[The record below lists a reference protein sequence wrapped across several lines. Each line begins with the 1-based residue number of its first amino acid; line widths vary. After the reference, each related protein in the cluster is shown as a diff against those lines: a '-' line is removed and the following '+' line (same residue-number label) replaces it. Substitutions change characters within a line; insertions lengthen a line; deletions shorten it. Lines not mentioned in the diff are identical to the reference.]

1 VIVGLPKEIKDNE
14 YRVGLTPAGVR
25 ALTDAGH
32 KVVVERSAGEGSGF
46 EDALYERA
54 GATLLGSPDE
64 IWQQGE
70 MIVKVKEPVAPEYGR
85 MREGQLLFTYLH
97 LAPDTELTKQLL
109 ERKVTGIAYETITDR
124 RGGLPLLTPMS
135 EVAGRMAIQVGA
147 QYLEKMNG
155 GRGILLGG
163 VPGVPAARICIIGG
177 GVVGTN
183 AAKIAVGMGAHVT
196 IIDNNL
202 DRLRELDDIFLSRIT
217 TLASSA
223 YMIHDAV
230 SHADLI
236 VGAVLVPGAAA
247 PKLVTRNMLKD
258 VPNGAVIVDVAVD
271 QGGCIET
278 THPTTH
284 SDPTYYVEG
293 VLHYCVANMP
303 GAVPRTSTFALT
315 NATLPYALKLAS
327 KGFIEA
333 ISSDDG
339 LKAGVNTYAG
349 KLTYEA
355 VARSQNLD
363 YVPIDSIIGGATS
376 STTTPASP
384 ASSASSVS
392 TRSGK

>member
-32 KVVVERSAGEGSGF
+32 QVIVEKNAGEGSGF
-46 EDALYERA
+46 PDALYQKA
-54 GATLLGSPDE
+54 GAQIIDSADDV
-64 IWQQGE
+64 WAQAD
-70 MIVKVKEPVAPEYGR
+70 MIVKVKEPIEPEYPR

-97 LAPDTELTKQLL
+97 LAPDRQLTNQLL
-109 ERKVTGIAYETITDR
+109 QRKVTGIAYETITDR
-124 RGGLPLLTPMS
+124 KGTLPLLTPMS

-147 QYLEKMNG
+147 HYLEKMAG

-163 VPGVPAARICIIGG
+163 VPGVPAARVVIIGG

-183 AAKIAVGMGAHVT
+183 AAKMAVGLGAHVT

-202 DRLRELDDIFLSRIT
+202 DRLRELDDIFLSKIS

-223 YMIHDAV
+223 YMIHDAI
-230 SHADLI
+230 STADLI

-247 PKLVTRNMLKD
+247 PRLVTRGMLKD
-258 VPNGAVIVDVAVD
+258 VQNGAVIVDVAVD

-315 NATLPYALKLAS
+315 NATLPYALKLAN
-327 KGFIEA
+327 KGFFEA
-333 ISSDDG
+333 IRSDPG
-339 LKAGVNTYAG
+339 LKEGVNTYAG
-349 KLTYEA
+349 HCTYEA
-355 VARSQNLD
+355 VAQSQDLP
-363 YVPIDSIIGGATS
+363 YTSIDALVEVT
-376 STTTPASP
+376 
-384 ASSASSVS
+384 SASVA
-392 TRSGK
+392 

>member
-1 VIVGLPKEIKDNE
+1 MIVGLPKEIKDNE

-25 ALTDAGH
+25 ALSDGGH
-32 KVVVERSAGEGSGF
+32 QVIVERSAGEGSGF
-46 EDALYERA
+46 EDSLYQRA
-54 GATLLGSPDE
+54 GADIIDSADDV
-64 IWQQGE
+64 WAQAD
-70 MIVKVKEPVAPEYGR
+70 MIVKVKEPIAPEYPR

-97 LAPDTELTKQLL
+97 LAPDKKLTEQLIQ
-109 ERKVTGIAYETITDR
+109 RKVTGIAYETITDR

-147 QYLEKMNG
+147 HYLEKMAG

-163 VPGVPAARICIIGG
+163 VPGVPAARVVIIGG

-202 DRLRELDDIFLSRIT
+202 ERLRELDDIFLSKIS

-223 YMIHDAV
+223 YMIHDAI
-230 SHADLI
+230 SQADLI
-236 VGAVLVPGAAA
+236 VGAVLVPGASA
-247 PKLVTRNMLKD
+247 PRLVTRSMLKD
-258 VPNGAVIVDVAVD
+258 VPNGSVIVDVAVD

-315 NATLPYALKLAS
+315 NATLPYAVKLANM
-327 KGFIEA
+327 GFMDA
-333 ISSDDG
+333 IRSDSG

-349 KLTYEA
+349 HCTYEA
-355 VARSQNLD
+355 VAQAQAIPYTGLD
-363 YVPIDSIIGGATS
+363 ALIEVTSAT
-376 STTTPASP
+376 TA
-384 ASSASSVS
+384 
-392 TRSGK
+392 

>member
-1 VIVGLPKEIKDNE
+1 MIIGLPKEIKDNE

-32 KVVVERSAGEGSGF
+32 RVLVENSAGEGSGF
-46 EDALYERA
+46 EDSLYKRA
-54 GATLLGSPDE
+54 GAAIIDSANDV
-64 IWQQGE
+64 WADAE
-70 MIVKVKEPVAPEYGR
+70 MIVKVKEPIAPEYPR
-85 MREGQLLFTYLH
+85 MRAGQLLFTYLH
-97 LAPDTELTKQLL
+97 LAPDHGLTEQLL
-109 ERKVTGIAYETITDR
+109 QRKVTGVAYETITDR
-124 RGGLPLLTPMS
+124 RGTLPLLTPMS

-147 QYLEKMNG
+147 HYLEKMSG

-163 VPGVPAARICIIGG
+163 VPGVPAARVVIIGG

-202 DRLRELDDIFLSRIT
+202 DRLRELDDIFLSKIA

-230 SHADLI
+230 SQADLI

-247 PKLVTRNMLKD
+247 PRLVTRNMLQD
-258 VPNGAVIVDVAVD
+258 VTDGAVVVDVAVD
-271 QGGCIET
+271 QGGCVET

-315 NATLPYALKLAS
+315 NATLPYALKLANQ
-327 KGFIEA
+327 GFKTA
-333 ISSDDG
+333 VMSDPG

-355 VARSQNLD
+355 VASSQEREYTALEELL
-363 YVPIDSIIGGATS
+363 GA
-376 STTTPASP
+376 
-384 ASSASSVS
+384 
-392 TRSGK
+392 

>member
-1 VIVGLPKEIKDNE
+1 MIVGLPKEIKDNE

-32 KVVVERSAGEGSGF
+32 QVIVEKSAGGGSGF
-46 EDALYERA
+46 EDGLYDKA
-54 GATLLGSPDE
+54 GAE
-64 IWQQGE
+64 IIDSADDVWAKAQ
-70 MIVKVKEPVAPEYGR
+70 MIVKVKEPIEPEYVR

-97 LAPDTELTKQLL
+97 LAPDVKLTQELIN
-109 ERKVTGIAYETITDR
+109 RKVTGIAYETITDR
-124 RGGLPLLTPMS
+124 RGSLPLLTPMS

-147 QYLEKMNG
+147 HYLEKMAG

-163 VPGVPAARICIIGG
+163 VPGVPAAKVVIIGG

-183 AAKIAVGMGAHVT
+183 AAKIAVGMGAAVT

-202 DRLRELDDIFLSRIT
+202 DRLRELDDIFLTKVS

-223 YMIHDAV
+223 YMIHDAI
-230 SHADLI
+230 STADLI

-247 PKLVTRNMLKD
+247 PRLVTKNMLKD

-278 THPTTH
+278 TRPTTH
-284 SDPTYYVEG
+284 SNPTYYVEG

-315 NATLPYALKLAS
+315 NATLPYALKLANQ
-327 KGFIEA
+327 GFFEA
-333 ISSDDG
+333 IRSDPG
-339 LKAGVNTYAG
+339 LKEGVNTYAG
-349 KLTYEA
+349 HCTYEA
-355 VARSQNLD
+355 VAAAQGLSYTN
-363 YVPIDSIIGGATS
+363 IDALVEVN
-376 STTTPASP
+376 
-384 ASSASSVS
+384 SAS
-392 TRSGK
+392 TAR

>member
-1 VIVGLPKEIKDNE
+1 MIVGLPKEIKDNE

-25 ALTDAGH
+25 ALTDSDH
-32 KVVVERSAGEGSGF
+32 QVIVEKSAGEGSGF
-46 EDALYERA
+46 DDALYQKA
-54 GATLLGSPDE
+54 GARIIDSADD
-64 IWQQGE
+64 IWAQAD
-70 MIVKVKEPVAPEYGR
+70 MIVKVKEPIAPEYPR

-97 LAPDTELTKQLL
+97 LAPDKELTNQLL
-109 ERKVTGIAYETITDR
+109 QRKVTGIAYETITDR
-124 RGGLPLLTPMS
+124 KGTLPLLTPMS

-147 QYLEKMNG
+147 HYLEKMSG

-163 VPGVPAARICIIGG
+163 VPGVPAARVVIIGG

-183 AAKIAVGMGAHVT
+183 SAKMAVGLGAHVT

-202 DRLRELDDIFLSRIT
+202 DRLRELDDIFLSKIS

-223 YMIHDAV
+223 YMIHDAI
-230 SHADLI
+230 SSADLI

-315 NATLPYALKLAS
+315 NATLPYALKLAN
-327 KGFIEA
+327 KGFFDA
-333 ISSDDG
+333 IRSDPG
-339 LKAGVNTYAG
+339 LKEGVNTYAG
-349 KLTYEA
+349 HCTYEA
-355 VARSQNLD
+355 VAQAQGLPYTS
-363 YVPIDSIIGGATS
+363 IDALVEV
-376 STTTPASP
+376 A
-384 ASSASSVS
+384 SASVAQ
-392 TRSGK
+392 

>member
-25 ALTDAGH
+25 ALSDSNH
-32 KVVVERSAGEGSGF
+32 QVIVERSAGEGSGF
-46 EDALYERA
+46 DDALYQRA
-54 GATLLGSPDE
+54 GAQIIDSADDV
-64 IWQQGE
+64 WSKAD
-70 MIVKVKEPVAPEYGR
+70 MIVKVKEPIEPEYPR
-85 MREGQLLFTYLH
+85 MREGQMLFTYLH
-97 LAPDTELTKQLL
+97 LAPDRKLTEQLIK
-109 ERKVTGIAYETITDR
+109 RKVTGIAYETITDR

-147 QYLEKMNG
+147 HYLEKMAG

-163 VPGVPAARICIIGG
+163 VPGVPAARVVIIGG

-196 IIDNNL
+196 MIDNNL
-202 DRLRELDDIFLSRIT
+202 ERLRELDDIFLSKIS

-223 YMIHDAV
+223 YMIHDAIAN
-230 SHADLI
+230 ADLI
-236 VGAVLVPGAAA
+236 IGAVLVPGASA
-247 PKLVTRNMLKD
+247 PRLVTKNMLKD

-284 SDPTYYVEG
+284 SNPTYYVEG

-315 NATLPYALKLAS
+315 NATLPFAVKLANL
-327 KGFIEA
+327 GFLDA
-333 ISSDDG
+333 IRSDAG

-349 KLTYEA
+349 HCTYEA
-355 VARSQNLD
+355 VAQAQD
-363 YVPIDSIIGGATS
+363 IPYTGIDALIEVTSAT
-376 STTTPASP
+376 TA
-384 ASSASSVS
+384 
-392 TRSGK
+392 

>member
-25 ALTDAGH
+25 ALKDAGH
-32 KVVVERSAGEGSGF
+32 EVLVEKTAGEGSGF
-46 EDALYERA
+46 EDNLYQRA
-54 GATLLGSPDE
+54 GGRTVDSAEEVWATAA
-64 IWQQGE
+64 
-70 MIVKVKEPVAPEYGR
+70 MIVKVKEPIAPEYPR

-147 QYLEKMNG
+147 HYLEKMSG

-163 VPGVPAARICIIGG
+163 VPGVPAARVVIIGG

-196 IIDNNL
+196 MIDNNL
-202 DRLRELDDIFLSRIT
+202 ERLRELDDIFLSKIS

-223 YMIHDAV
+223 YMIHDAI
-230 SHADLI
+230 SQADLI

-247 PKLVTRNMLKD
+247 PKLVTRSMLKD

-284 SDPTYYVEG
+284 SNPTFYVEG

-315 NATLPYALKLAS
+315 NATLPYALKLAN
-327 KGFIEA
+327 KGFFAA
-333 ISSDDG
+333 IAADTG
-339 LKAGVNTYAG
+339 LKAGVNTFAG
-349 KLTYEA
+349 HCTYEA
-355 VARSQNLD
+355 VASAQGLEYTPLD
-363 YVPIDSIIGGATS
+363 ALVGSKSAI
-376 STTTPASP
+376 PA
-384 ASSASSVS
+384 
-392 TRSGK
+392 

>member
-1 VIVGLPKEIKDNE
+1 LIVGLPKEIKDNE

-25 ALTDAGH
+25 ALSDAQH
-32 KVVVERSAGEGSGF
+32 QVIVEKSAGEGSGF
-46 EDALYERA
+46 GDELYQKA
-54 GATLLGSPDE
+54 GAQILDSADE
-64 IWQQGE
+64 VWARAE
-70 MIVKVKEPVAPEYGR
+70 MIVKVKEPIRFEYPR
-85 MREGQLLFTYLH
+85 MREEQLLFTFLH
-97 LAPDTELTKQLL
+97 LAPDQQLTEELL
-109 ERKVTGIAYETITDR
+109 KRKVTGIAYETITDR

-147 QYLEKMNG
+147 HYLEKIAG

-163 VPGVPAARICIIGG
+163 VPGVPAARVVIIGG

-202 DRLRELDDIFLSRIT
+202 DRLRELDDIFLSKIS

-230 SHADLI
+230 SQADLI
-236 VGAVLVPGAAA
+236 IGAVLVPGASA

-284 SDPTYYVEG
+284 STPTYYVEG

-303 GAVPRTSTFALT
+303 GAVPRTSTFALA
-315 NATLPYALKLAS
+315 NASLPYALKLAN
-327 KGFIEA
+327 KGFFEA
-333 ISSDDG
+333 IRGDPG

-349 KLTYEA
+349 HCTYEA
-355 VARSQNLD
+355 VAASQGLAYTN
-363 YVPIDSIIGGATS
+363 IDALLEVT
-376 STTTPASP
+376 
-384 ASSASSVS
+384 SASTV
-392 TRSGK
+392 